1 MQLTAV
7 SKRLLITV
15 NIAYCAEYRKN
26 LSEQILNINLNF
38 KGDFIMK
45 ARIPKGAGGAQ
56 NMNQMIKQAQK
67 MQDQITDLQAEIEA
81 RDFTAT
87 AGGGAVEVT
96 LTGKKT
102 IKSLTLKPEV
112 VDPED
117 IEMLQDLIISA
128 VNEAINNIE
137 DTTEAE
143 MSKITGGVSLPGLF

>member
-1 MQLTAV
+1 
-7 SKRLLITV
+7 
-15 NIAYCAEYRKN
+15 
-26 LSEQILNINLNF
+26 
-38 KGDFIMK
+38 MK
-45 ARIPKGAGGAQ
+45 ARIPRNVNGGGAQ

-67 MQDQITDLQAEIEA
+67 MQDQITELQEDIEA

-128 VNEAINNIE
+128 VNEAVNNIE
-137 DTTEAE
+137 TTTESE
-143 MSKITGGVSLPGLF
+143 MSKITGGVALPGLF

>member
-1 MQLTAV
+1 
-7 SKRLLITV
+7 
-15 NIAYCAEYRKN
+15 
-26 LSEQILNINLNF
+26 
-38 KGDFIMK
+38 MK
-45 ARIPKGAGGAQ
+45 ARIPKNMGGGAQ

-67 MQDQITDLQAEIEA
+67 MQDQITELQEDIEE
-81 RDFTAT
+81 REFTAT
-87 AGGGAVEVT
+87 AGGGAVEVV

-128 VNEAINNIE
+128 VNEAVNNVE
-137 DTTEAE
+137 TTTADE

>member
-1 MQLTAV
+1 
-7 SKRLLITV
+7 
-15 NIAYCAEYRKN
+15 
-26 LSEQILNINLNF
+26 
-38 KGDFIMK
+38 MK
-45 ARIPKGAGGAQ
+45 ARIPKNIGGGGAQ

-67 MQDQITDLQAEIEA
+67 MQDQITELQEDIEA

-128 VNEAINNIE
+128 INEAVNNIE
-137 DTTEAE
+137 TTTESE
-143 MSKITGGVSLPGLF
+143 MSKITGGVALPGLF

>member
-1 MQLTAV
+1 
-7 SKRLLITV
+7 
-15 NIAYCAEYRKN
+15 
-26 LSEQILNINLNF
+26 
-38 KGDFIMK
+38 MK
-45 ARIPKGAGGAQ
+45 ARVPKNLGGGAQ

-67 MQDQITDLQAEIEA
+67 MQDQITELQEDIEA

-102 IKSLTLKPEV
+102 IKALNLKPEV

-128 VNEAINNIE
+128 VNEAVNDIE
-137 DTTEAE
+137 TTTESE
-143 MSKITGGVSLPGLF
+143 MSKITGGVALPGLFW